1 MRQKDAGNLFQMAG
15 TLMLALTNSEI
26 SHLHEDKTRM
36 LPTDHTVQLF
46 FLHPLSLSRLKH
58 YYLVFFLGKIFG
70 NSLKFIEKLQVQY
83 KEHFSSLNH

>member
-1 MRQKDAGNLFQMAG
+1 MRQKDAGNLVQMAG

-26 SHLHEDKTRM
+26 SPLHEDKTRM
-36 LPTDHTVQLF
+36 VPNTPHCPTL
-46 FLHPLSLSRLKH
+46 LSAPSPFPDLNTTN
-58 YYLVFFLGKIFG
+58 LVFFLGKIFG